1 MAADGIIVRPAELAD
16 AEELT
21 RIYDYYVKNTAI
33 SFEVTTPTVEEFSAR
48 MRDISKRYP
57 YLVILRD
64 GVIEGYA
71 YAHAF
76 IAREA
81 YDRCCE
87 MTIYLKDTARG
98 SGLGRKLYEALEN
111 ELKAMGIINLY
122 ACIGVPDE
130 DDEYLTTNSRDFHE
144 HLGYKTVG
152 TFRNSGRKFGRWYS
166 MIWMEKLIGAHTD
179 RPSEV
184 LFKDS

>member
-16 AEELT
+16 AEELI

-48 MRDISKRYP
+48 MRDISRRYP

-87 MTIYLKDTARG
+87 MTIYLRDTARG

-152 TFRNSGRKFGRWYS
+152 MFRNSGRKFGRWYS
-166 MIWMEKLIGAHTD
+166 MIWMEKLIEAHTD
-179 RPSEV
+179 GPSEV
-184 LFKDS
+184 RFKDS

>member
-1 MAADGIIVRPAELAD
+1 MAADGIAVRPAELTD

-33 SFEVTTPTVEEFSAR
+33 SFEVTTPTAEEFAGR

-76 IAREA
+76 IARKA

-87 MTIYLKDTARG
+87 MTIYLRHNATG
-98 SGLGRKLYEALEN
+98 GGLGARKRAQDHGDHQPLCLHRSA
-111 ELKAMGIINLY
+111 
-122 ACIGVPDE
+122 
-130 DDEYLTTNSRDFHE
+130 
-144 HLGYKTVG
+144 
-152 TFRNSGRKFGRWYS
+152 
-166 MIWMEKLIGAHTD
+166 
-179 RPSEV
+179 
-184 LFKDS
+184 